1 MHNSSTNFCC
11 PHIEISVLLD
21 PTYKAIYD
29 QVFFL
34 LQAGTSSSLGFN
46 VNLRIISSQTVR
58 AAFSS
63 E

>member
-1 MHNSSTNFCC
+1 MNNSSTNLCC
-11 PHIEISVLLD
+11 RHIEISVLLD
-21 PTYKAIYD
+21 PPYKAIYD